1 MQPSSPVYQIVRIFL
16 FLLLAVCR
24 DPNQDNLF
32 PSPPYLNPTIPPGD
46 LGSDPE
52 DNRNKD
58 TSKSASKECPAVDLH
73 PDDDG
78 VVGDND
84 QVVYYAALW
93 F

>member
-1 MQPSSPVYQIVRIFL
+1 MSESFFSFSWLFAEIQIKTI
-16 FLLLAVCR
+16 
-24 DPNQDNLF
+24 DNLF

-84 QVVYYAALW
+84 QVVYYGASW